1 METNILRVRVFSV
14 GLWVVLAGSACGG
27 GGGGQADAGLDARDG
42 GRDAAGGATGSGG
55 GAGQGGTLGAGGAG
69 TGGTAAGGTAG
80 TMAGATGGAG
90 AGGVGGATPGTGGAT
105 GGVGVAG
112 APGTGGGGDSGGA
125 GGTPSNGGNGG
136 GAGMTGS
143 GGASTGG
150 AGGVVGTGGAGT
162 GGMPG
167 TGGAG
172 TGGAGTGGAGT
183 GGTGTGG
190 AGTGGAG
197 TGGAGTGGTG
207 TGGAANSGMASLYVV
222 SHPDD
227 ELLFANPDLQADIVA
242 GKRVRT
248 VYVTS
253 GDGEQPFNDFARQ
266 REIDV
271 LKAHAEMAG
280 LSPNTTAWTCAPA
293 AYGGRM
299 PVRCTLPGRPMVSAV
314 FIRLPDGRVRE
325 VWDGIAHSAIDGS
338 GNMYTRAQLLATLR
352 AIHDET
358 QPQKVGTLDGTLAHG
373 YDHTD
378 HVATGWFTFD
388 VARGDGM
395 NRQLVMYRGYSMYPP
410 SFVDPPVPLAE
421 AANLST
427 ALYTEKRRIMQVY
440 SAVNNGD
447 DFDEWCMRFYPIPS
461 VTLASGLLRAD
472 GGSMCLAAASSAD
485 GAAVGLA
492 ACAAGDLQNWTVQA
506 SGRVTGSLGKCLTVA
521 SGGTSVVLTGC
532 SGGTNQMWTLL
543 EDKQLRGSGNV
554 CLTAGTSSV
563 TAAPCTAQ
571 EAVMKYQPSPSQR
584 WSR

>member
-1 METNILRVRVFSV
+1 M
-14 GLWVVLAGSACGG
+14 
-27 GGGGQADAGLDARDG
+27 
-42 GRDAAGGATGSGG
+42 DAAGGSSVGGATGSGG
-55 GAGQGGTLGAGGAG
+55 AGQGGAIGTGGSGAGGMPAS
-69 TGGTAAGGTAG
+69 GGTAG
-80 TMAGATGGAG
+80 TMAGS
-90 AGGVGGATPGTGGAT
+90 GGAT
-105 GGVGVAG
+105 GGASNGGAGGTTPGSGGTGAAG
-112 APGTGGGGDSGGA
+112 APGTAGGGGA
-125 GGTPSNGGNGG
+125 GGTPSSAGGSGG
-136 GAGMTGS
+136 GAT
-143 GGASTGG
+143 GGAGNAGAGTGGTSTGG
-150 AGGVVGTGGAGT
+150 AGGLVGTGGAGT
-162 GGMPG
+162 GGAPG

-183 GGTGTGG
+183 GG

-197 TGGAGTGGTG
+197 TGGAAG
-207 TGGAANSGMASLYVV
+207 NSGTASLYVV

-253 GDGEQPFNDFARQ
+253 GDGEQPFDAFARQ

-280 LSPNTTAWTCAPA
+280 VSPNTTAWTCAPA

-314 FIRLPDGRVRE
+314 FIRIPDGRVRE
-325 VWDGIAHSAIDGS
+325 VWDGIAHAAIDGS
-338 GNMYTRAQLLATLR
+338 GNMYTRAQLLTTLR

-373 YDHTD
+373 YDHND
-378 HVATGWFTFD
+378 HVATAWFTFD

-395 NRQLVMYRGYSMYPP
+395 NRQLVMYRGYSMYAP
-410 SFVDPPVPLAE
+410 SFVDPPVPSPE
-421 AANLST
+421 PANLSM
-427 ALYTEKRRIMQVY
+427 AQYTEKRRIMQVY
-440 SAVNNGD
+440 SAVNDGD
-447 DFDEWCMRFYPIPS
+447 DFDQWCKRFYPIRS

-485 GAAVGLA
+485 GAAIGLA
-492 ACAAGDLQNWTVQA
+492 ACAGGDLQSWTVQA
-506 SGRVTGSLGKCLTVA
+506 SGRVTGTLGKCLAVGA
-521 SGGTSVVLTGC
+521 NGTSVVLAGC
-532 SGGTNQMWTLL
+532 SGGTSQMWTLL

-554 CLTAGTSSV
+554 CLTAKASSV
-563 TAAPCTAQ
+563 TAEPCTAQ
-571 EAVMKYQPSPSQR
+571 QADMKYLPSPSQR